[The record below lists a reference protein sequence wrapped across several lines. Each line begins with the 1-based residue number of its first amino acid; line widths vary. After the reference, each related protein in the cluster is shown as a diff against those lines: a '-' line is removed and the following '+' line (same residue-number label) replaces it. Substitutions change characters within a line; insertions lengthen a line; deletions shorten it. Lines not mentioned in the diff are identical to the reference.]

1 MRVSGRGGVFNI
13 PSDASSAF
21 FATRSAIPCDPMSVK
36 GSTSLKE
43 STATNTYDATSIW
56 PQAKRA
62 VAVAN
67 TTANTTWISIV

>member
-1 MRVSGRGGVFNI
+1 
-13 PSDASSAF
+13 
-21 FATRSAIPCDPMSVK
+21 MSVK